1 VRPPWTVHGG
11 ASDKTHN
18 SHGPQTTGYA
28 PTPGRCRAPESA
40 GTPAIPP
47 CLGPCTDR
55 AARTHSTQEKSTG
68 GARYQPQAPCR
79 SRPCRRGARHGHVP
93 HTCCAVSEQ
102 DRIFA
107 LPIHEPQAYYEPSS
121 LSFRS
126 CGCFGLAVSSSRS
139 CRPRQPSCG
148 GRRWMRTVRRCGRGS
163 PTPVLLLCTQT
174 HPAKDV
180 GAASACAARADT
192 VHRSCVLAHEV
203 TLPRP
208 CTRAGLNGDPD
219 AWNSSSY
226 DGYGTEYSG
235 YNGFAVTGMETSEP
249 TGGMRI
255 RGWVRI
261 RGWGVGC
268 ST

>member
-1 VRPPWTVHGG
+1 M
-11 ASDKTHN
+11 
-18 SHGPQTTGYA
+18 
-28 PTPGRCRAPESA
+28 C
-40 GTPAIPP
+40 
-47 CLGPCTDR
+47 GPCCLSTLWLAACVNTRDR
-55 AARTHSTQEKSTG
+55 GGKGKRRPNRTIADQYTFAYPECSAYPEYSKINFWATIFPHLDQNLSIHLNQI
-68 GARYQPQAPCR
+68 QFF
-79 SRPCRRGARHGHVP
+79 VP
-93 HTCCAVSEQ
+93 VTTPFVMVVTTFVMVVTTLS
-102 DRIFA
+102 
-107 LPIHEPQAYYEPSS
+107 PVSS

-126 CGCFGLAVSSSRS
+126 PCGCFGLAVSSSRS

>member
-1 VRPPWTVHGG
+1 
-11 ASDKTHN
+11 
-18 SHGPQTTGYA
+18 
-28 PTPGRCRAPESA
+28 
-40 GTPAIPP
+40 
-47 CLGPCTDR
+47 
-55 AARTHSTQEKSTG
+55 
-68 GARYQPQAPCR
+68 
-79 SRPCRRGARHGHVP
+79 
-93 HTCCAVSEQ
+93 
-102 DRIFA
+102 
-107 LPIHEPQAYYEPSS
+107 
-121 LSFRS
+121 
-126 CGCFGLAVSSSRS
+126 
-139 CRPRQPSCG
+139 
-148 GRRWMRTVRRCGRGS
+148 MRTVRRCGRGS

>member
-1 VRPPWTVHGG
+1 MALEEEGRRLSDGG
-11 ASDKTHN
+11 RAETQSKKKL
-18 SHGPQTTGYA
+18 A
-28 PTPGRCRAPESA
+28 PKQAKAAQSA
-40 GTPAIPP
+40 A
-47 CLGPCTDR
+47 R
-55 AARTHSTQEKSTG
+55 AAAASRHGRRSNDSAP
-68 GARYQPQAPCR
+68 GAEGEDAPAAAAAAAAAPKGR
-79 SRPCRRGARHGHVP
+79 GPRGAKGKTPKMQKAKGTTAKCQHGRRKAD
-93 HTCCAVSEQ
+93 CAECGGSAMCV
-102 DRIFA
+102 
-107 LPIHEPQAYYEPSS
+107 L

-126 CGCFGLAVSSSRS
+126 PCGCFGLAVSSSRS
-139 CRPRQPSCG
+139 CRHRQPSCG